1 MSEYDTVVERQRILL
16 EAEEWAI
23 QPKAIHVHSLDS
35 MWYETSESVKD
46 FENGSVTDTEYNGGH
61 IIRKQNG
68 KVIRTFGQR
77 LIGED
82 LSQAYQRGGI

>member
-16 EAEEWAI
+16 EAEAWAI

-35 MWYETSESVKD
+35 MWYETEESQKD
-46 FENGSVTDTEYNGGH
+46 LENGSVTDTEYNGGH
-61 IIRKQNG
+61 IIRKQKG
-68 KVIRTFGQR
+68 KIIRTFGKT

-82 LSQAYQRGGI
+82 LAQAYQRGGV